1 MKKIFVTYGDNAYN
15 ESLRR
20 IKTEAEATGM
30 FDKVLVYRPE
40 DLPEPFAGYT
50 GKYKR
55 GGGYWLWK
63 PYVIR
68 HTLDMADHGDIVVY
82 ADAGCTLFRHHDW
95 CKYFKMVDGKEEL
108 FFLAKG
114 KNRRWCK
121 RAVFEFFNIR
131 NSLWKYARQVQATFI
146 IARKSGGNTVI
157 QRWYELAAN
166 RHELFIDVKD
176 NSAEDKKFREHRHD
190 QAVLTA
196 CVSTAA
202 NPCGFRLATEKL
214 ERLYAGGQA
223 VFASRMSDSEVRS
236 ANKRKSNTAELAERF
251 MASPLQILLTRILY
265 LLSGNT
271 RQKRH

>member
-1 MKKIFVTYGDNAYN
+1 MKRIFVTYGDNAYE

-30 FDKVLVYRPE
+30 FDKVLVYRPD
-40 DLPEPFAGYT
+40 DLPEPFAEYT
-50 GKYKR
+50 RKYKR

-82 ADAGCTLFRHHDW
+82 ADAGCTLFRHPDW
-95 CKYFKMVDGKEEL
+95 CKYFKMVDDKEEL

-114 KNRRWCK
+114 KNKRWCK

-131 NSLWKYARQVQATFI
+131 NGLWKYARQVQATFI
-146 IARKSGGNTVI
+146 IARKSGDNAVI

-166 RHELFIDVKD
+166 RHELFLDVED
-176 NSAEDKKFREHRHD
+176 CSAEDKMFREHRHD

-202 NPCGFRLATEKL
+202 NPCSFRLATEKL

-223 VFASRMSDSEVRS
+223 VFASRKSDSQVRGS
-236 ANKRKSNTAELAERF
+236 NKRKNRVAELVERF
-251 MASPLQILLTRILY
+251 LISPCDITFERLLFGTINFLR
-265 LLSGNT
+265 
-271 RQKRH
+271 